1 MAFVLVVI
9 TMLYLGG
16 LLAVFVGAAAS
27 AAVLGVLAWRGQ
39 NTWLSLM
46 RSLLAG
52 WQYALLARSRVRLG
66 VAAARWGEE
75 LQDRGT
81 KPVAARLIQALLGED
96 PDSLL
101 LPENF
106 DGLRSPRDRGF
117 IVESTPARLLQR
129 KLAQIDAGTI
139 AVCGPRGA
147 GKTTLLESCVEEAE
161 FGILAQAPATYAPH
175 DFLLSLSVQ
184 LCETYIEKHGYEV
197 PEFTRLSNTRRLL
210 RRLRARTRRLLRW
223 SVFAVPACLALL
235 LSLNASLQFLRSK
248 PIPDKVFEA
257 RNNLAEAY
265 QFAESVWQRGA
276 AGPTVAVALI
286 CAAWWKVRHST
297 WLHGVASRVVQAFLY
312 TAGVL
317 LLITIVLTLLT
328 DSEIAQEV
336 RNLSPENAL
345 RAIGYIALLAAFRA
359 TQESGGSFTLGSR
372 TIDKERFFR
381 PLSAVMVLLIII
393 FVVRNP
399 EMYALLTD
407 AENPLRVVGITL
419 ALLLMWMSDWRLRPT
434 EPELITQCRNHLYRL
449 QTIQMTTAALT
460 TGASQV
466 LTVGSSHAT
475 SVSTVPPNFPELVA
489 DFREILGGIATE
501 KAKSPQRVIIAI
513 DEVDRLGSDT
523 QALAFLSEIKAV
535 LGVPGVH
542 YLISVAEDVG
552 AAFVRRGLPH
562 RDVTDSS
569 LDDVVYVEPATLD
582 ESREILEKRA
592 PGLTDPYVMLAHSL
606 SGGIPRDLLRYGR
619 HIMEMQQKAQSDELT
634 DISRLLILQELAETL
649 AGFRTLLSKHRWT
662 SDTQGTLFAFRNL
675 VAHLRTACPCTE
687 LEMQIALEQ
696 FAHQDPVSNGDNSGT
711 SRQLSDE
718 AGELID
724 EAASYAYF
732 SLTLLEIFSA
742 DSFDRRRHAAR
753 ERGHDG
759 DPELLAEARQELGV
773 SPYSTRT
780 LIQRIRAAW
789 GLSLG
794 RRNAYSTLVP
804 PPRNGECP
812 HHRRT
817 P

>member
-1 MAFVLVVI
+1 M
-9 TMLYLGG
+9 TLYLGG
-16 LLAVFVGAAAS
+16 LLAVVLAAAVS
-27 AAVLGVLAWRGQ
+27 AAVLGVLERRGR
-39 NTWLSLM
+39 NTWPSLKQ
-46 RSLLAG
+46 SLLAG
-52 WQYALLARSRVRLG
+52 WQYALLAWSRVRLG

-75 LQDRGT
+75 LEDQGT
-81 KPVAARLIQALLGED
+81 RPVTAWIAQMLLGED

-101 LPENF
+101 LPENY

-161 FGILAQAPATYAPH
+161 LGILAQAPATYAPH

-197 PEFTRLSNTRRLL
+197 PELTRLSHTRRLL
-210 RRLRARTRRLLRW
+210 RRLSARTRRFLRW
-223 SVFAVPACLALL
+223 SVFAIPACLALL
-235 LSLNASLQFLRSK
+235 LSLNTSFRFLHSK
-248 PIPDKVFEA
+248 PIPDEISEA
-257 RNNLAEAY
+257 QNYLAETY
-265 QFAESVWQRGA
+265 QFAESVWKEGTV
-276 AGPTVAVALI
+276 GPTVAVALF
-286 CAAWWKVRHST
+286 CAAWWKARHST
-297 WLHGVASRVVQAFLY
+297 WLHGVASRLMQAFLY
-312 TAGVL
+312 MTGIL
-317 LLITIVLTLLT
+317 LLLVIVLTLLN
-328 DSEIAQEV
+328 DSELGQKV
-336 RNLSPENAL
+336 RTLSPETGL
-345 RAIGYIALLAAFRA
+345 RALGYAALWAIFRA
-359 TQESGGSFTLGSR
+359 NQGSGGSVSFGSR
-372 TIDKERFFR
+372 TYDKERFFR
-381 PLSAVMVLLIII
+381 PLSAVMSLLIIV
-393 FVVRNP
+393 FLVRNP
-399 EMYALLTD
+399 EMYDLLTD
-407 AENPLRVVGITL
+407 AENPVRLVGISL

-434 EPELITQCRNHLYRL
+434 EPELVTQCRNHLYRL
-449 QTIQMTTAALT
+449 QTIQMTTAGLT

-466 LTVGSSHAT
+466 LTVGSSHTT

-489 DFREILGGIATE
+489 NFREILGGIAAE
-501 KAKSPQRVIIAI
+501 EANRPGRVIIAI

-582 ESREILEKRA
+582 EARAILEKRA

-662 SDTQGTLFAFRNL
+662 SGTHETLFAFRNL

-687 LEMQIALEQ
+687 HEMQIALEQ
-696 FAHQDPVSNGDNSGT
+696 FAHQDPVSGTENSQIST
-711 SRQLSDE
+711 QLSED

-732 SLTLLEIFSA
+732 SLTLLDIFSA
-742 DSFDRRRHAAR
+742 DSFDRRRDAAR
-753 ERGHDG
+753 GHGHDG

-780 LIQRIRAAW
+780 LIQRIRGAW
-789 GLSLG
+789 GLPLE
-794 RRNAYSTLVP
+794 RRNPHSALIP

>member
-1 MAFVLVVI
+1 MLRTVSAARRWVTRLRDFASADADVIYSRCVEHSLDDSSTLRLLNRRPSVTWVAVRRQMERPTNRALASACCSERTRSRFDDARDEFETLQGLHESAAMAAGPKWRVVCVAFVLVVI

-265 QFAESVWQRGA
+265 QFAESVWQRG
-276 AGPTVAVALI
+276 P
-286 CAAWWKVRHST
+286 
-297 WLHGVASRVVQAFLY
+297 
-312 TAGVL
+312 
-317 LLITIVLTLLT
+317 
-328 DSEIAQEV
+328 
-336 RNLSPENAL
+336 PAL
-345 RAIGYIALLAAFRA
+345 RWL
-359 TQESGGSFTLGSR
+359 S
-372 TIDKERFFR
+372 
-381 PLSAVMVLLIII
+381 PLSA
-393 FVVRNP
+393 RH
-399 EMYALLTD
+399 
-407 AENPLRVVGITL
+407 GGKCG
-419 ALLLMWMSDWRLRPT
+419 
-434 EPELITQCRNHLYRL
+434 TQ
-449 QTIQMTTAALT
+449 
-460 TGASQV
+460 
-466 LTVGSSHAT
+466 
-475 SVSTVPPNFPELVA
+475 
-489 DFREILGGIATE
+489 
-501 KAKSPQRVIIAI
+501 
-513 DEVDRLGSDT
+513 
-523 QALAFLSEIKAV
+523 
-535 LGVPGVH
+535 
-542 YLISVAEDVG
+542 
-552 AAFVRRGLPH
+552 RGCM
-562 RDVTDSS
+562 
-569 LDDVVYVEPATLD
+569 A
-582 ESREILEKRA
+582 
-592 PGLTDPYVMLAHSL
+592 
-606 SGGIPRDLLRYGR
+606 
-619 HIMEMQQKAQSDELT
+619 
-634 DISRLLILQELAETL
+634 
-649 AGFRTLLSKHRWT
+649 
-662 SDTQGTLFAFRNL
+662 
-675 VAHLRTACPCTE
+675 
-687 LEMQIALEQ
+687 
-696 FAHQDPVSNGDNSGT
+696 
-711 SRQLSDE
+711 
-718 AGELID
+718 
-724 EAASYAYF
+724 
-732 SLTLLEIFSA
+732 
-742 DSFDRRRHAAR
+742 
-753 ERGHDG
+753 
-759 DPELLAEARQELGV
+759 
-773 SPYSTRT
+773 
-780 LIQRIRAAW
+780 
-789 GLSLG
+789 
-794 RRNAYSTLVP
+794 
-804 PPRNGECP
+804 
-812 HHRRT
+812 
-817 P
+817 